1 MFPVLFPEDVIRAQR
16 SLLAVIYRA
25 VEIVVETSRSQVLFR
40 EAVIQ
45 AALLLAVEIFRVIL
59 TVEEM

>member
-16 SLLAVIYRA
+16 SLLAVICRA
-25 VEIVVETSRSQVLFR
+25 VEIVVETSRSQALFR

>member
-1 MFPVLFPEDVIRAQR
+1 MFPVLFPEDVIREQR
-16 SLLAVIYRA
+16 PLLAVICRA
-25 VEIVVETSRSQVLFR
+25 VAIVVETSRSQDLFR

-45 AALLLAVEIFRVIL
+45 AAPLLAVEIFRVIL